1 MRTKLQTH
9 LADEKPDRI
18 RGEKS
23 FVQLFPLS
31 WLRVPEVF
39 HAIDIFRPFR
49 GKDLLVDVIES
60 A

>member
-9 LADEKPDRI
+9 LADEEPDRV
-18 RGEKS
+18 RGEKA
-23 FVQLFPLS
+23 FIQRFPLG

-39 HAIDIFRPFR
+39 HAINTFRPFR